1 MGKAVK
7 KVVKVAKKAAPYV
20 AVAAGGYYAAG
31 ALAAAPAA
39 AASTSMMTTL
49 AAPAATSGFGL
60 SSIASGLTFGN
71 VMSGVSTLSS
81 VGGVAM
87 QAQGNIQS
95 QKYASQAA
103 EASRNQIIEKNKSDA
118 VRNRYNQL
126 QYKRQRLNAIRQ
138 ARVAQG
144 QIGGSMGGT
153 LGASGTSSYIGA
165 VGSLGTSTANN
176 IGNINVAEG
185 YGNTISALNTQA
197 ANFGSQ
203 ANTAGSKGT
212 QWQNT
217 ATLGGNLFTQAPQ
230 IANIFG
236 KA

>member
-7 KVVKVAKKAAPYV
+7 SVVKVAKKAAPYV
-20 AVAAGGYYAAG
+20 AMAYGGYYAATYAG
-31 ALAAAPAA
+31 AGAGAWGSYGGMGSIGAA
-39 AASTSMMTTL
+39 
-49 AAPAATSGFGL
+49 G
-60 SSIASGLTFGN
+60 
-71 VMSGVSTLSS
+71 
-81 VGGVAM
+81 VGGGISMGTALSAAGLGM
-87 QAQGNIQS
+87 QAYGSIQS
-95 QKYASQAA
+95 QKYASQQSKFARQ
-103 EASRNQIIEKNKSDA
+103 EVEQRNKSDA

-126 QYKRQRLNAIRQ
+126 QYKRQRLAAVRE
-138 ARVAQG
+138 ARVKQG
-144 QIGGSMGGT
+144 QITGYMGGT

-165 VGSLGTSTANN
+165 VGSLATATSNN

-185 YGNTISALNTQA
+185 YGNAVSALNTSA
-197 ANFGSQ
+197 ANYGSK

-217 ATLGGNLFTQAPQ
+217 ATLGGNLFSQGPQ

>member
-7 KVVKVAKKAAPYV
+7 AVTKVAKKAAPYV
-20 AVAAGGYYAAG
+20 AVAAGAYYMAPTATAAWG
-31 ALAAAPAA
+31 SYGGMSSIGMA
-39 AASTSMMTTL
+39 
-49 AAPAATSGFGL
+49 GVGGGL
-60 SSIASGLTFGN
+60 SLGTAISAGGL
-71 VMSGVSTLSS
+71 
-81 VGGVAM
+81 AM
-87 QAQGNIQS
+87 QGYGAIQS
-95 QKYASQAA
+95 QKYAKQQAGFQRQEIQA
-103 EASRNQIIEKNKSDA
+103 KNESDA

-126 QYKRQRLNAIRQ
+126 QYKRQRTQ
-138 ARVAQG
+138 ALREARIKQG
-144 QIGGSMGGT
+144 VIGGSMGGT

>member
-7 KVVKVAKKAAPYV
+7 SVVKVAKKAAPYV
-20 AVAAGGYYAAG
+20 AIAAG
-31 ALAAAPAA
+31 AYYMAPAA
-39 AASTSMMTTL
+39 AGAWGTAGGMGSIGM
-49 AAPAATSGFGL
+49 AGVGGGL
-60 SSIASGLTFGN
+60 SLGTAL
-71 VMSGVSTLSS
+71 S
-81 VGGVAM
+81 VGGLAM
-87 QAQGNIQS
+87 QGYGAIQS
-95 QKYASQAA
+95 QKYA
-103 EASRNQIIEKNKSDA
+103 NQQSKFARQEVEQRNKSDA

-126 QYKRQRLNAIRQ
+126 QYKRQRLAAVRE
-138 ARVAQG
+138 ARVRQG

-165 VGSLGTSTANN
+165 VGSLATATSNN

-185 YGNTISALNTQA
+185 YGNAVSALNTSA
-197 ANFGSQ
+197 ANYGSK

-217 ATLGGNLFTQAPQ
+217 ATLGGNLFSQGPQ